1 MGPNEVHEKLNK
13 EMGQWLGLG
22 RVRVR
27 VRVRVSGSASASEV
41 KLGLT
46 RL

>member
-1 MGPNEVHEKLNK
+1 MHEKLNK

-22 RVRVR
+22 RVRLR
-27 VRVRVSGSASASEV
+27 VRGSASASEV

>member
-27 VRVRVSGSASASEV
+27 VRVRGSASASEV

>member
-1 MGPNEVHEKLNK
+1 MHEKLNK

-27 VRVRVSGSASASEV
+27 VRVRGSASASEV

>member
-1 MGPNEVHEKLNK
+1 MHEKLNK

-27 VRVRVSGSASASEV
+27 VRGSASASEV